1 MGVSGNRGEVPLG
14 DLQQQ
19 TLPFLAG
26 HGAEELGGLQQQGVH
41 IHGLTGN
48 GPGSGVAPG
57 QGEQVVYQPG
67 HAGAFHLD
75 VLPEPG
81 RLVGGHGQGGG
92 AGTDDGQ
99 GRAELMGGGGDEFGL
114 FPSALLDGTDGPTG
128 KGPAEQEQSGHPGG
142 HQSGEGAA
150 QQQKLLVG
158 GGHILEQD
166 QALPALRR
174 RDLGDG
180 GQISLAQV
188 SAYLKN
194 GGGGGVDEGERRA
207 VRLHAKGA
215 GAGDCTLQQQGAGG
229 PGRPGAGEAEGRAL
243 VPQGDDE
250 PLSGL
255 QLGEPGR
262 ADHPIR
268 SELGYDGVG
277 AGEKPCL

>member
-1 MGVSGNRGEVPLG
+1 
-14 DLQQQ
+14 
-19 TLPFLAG
+19 
-26 HGAEELGGLQQQGVH
+26 
-41 IHGLTGN
+41 
-48 GPGSGVAPG
+48 
-57 QGEQVVYQPG
+57 
-67 HAGAFHLD
+67 
-75 VLPEPG
+75 
-81 RLVGGHGQGGG
+81 
-92 AGTDDGQ
+92 
-99 GRAELMGGGGDEFGL
+99 MGGGGDEFGL
-114 FPSALLDGTDGPTG
+114 FPSALLDGTDGPAG

-158 GGHILEQD
+158 GGYILEQD

-174 RDLGDG
+174 RDLGDEG
-180 GQISLAQV
+180 RISLAQV

-215 GAGDCTLQQQGAGG
+215 GAGDCTLQQQGSGG
-229 PGRPGAGEAEGRAL
+229 PRRPGAGEAEGRAL

-255 QLGEPGR
+255 QLGKPGR
-262 ADHPIR
+262 ADHPIQ